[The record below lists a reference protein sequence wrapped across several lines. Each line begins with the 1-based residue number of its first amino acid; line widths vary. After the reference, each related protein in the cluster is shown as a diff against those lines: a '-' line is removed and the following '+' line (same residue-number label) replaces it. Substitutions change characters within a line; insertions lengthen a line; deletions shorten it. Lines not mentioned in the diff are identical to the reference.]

1 MYKLFY
7 CELKNMSQLLNRN
20 NYSHNYSYR
29 QYLNHYS
36 YSYNYEQRL
45 NHYYKNIEFNYDE
58 IEKFIEE
65 AENIRKNE
73 KINTP
78 ITIAPKSLVVDEE
91 LQKYLISLVVYAS
104 TRADL
109 YENSCIIISSE
120 YNKSLSITATLLTR
134 YKIIFRIYRNGSIDI
149 TPYIYVEIL
158 PGRKILITD
167 PFNGDFLKHIEAN
180 QINIKK
186 IIKII
191 KKGIYYKLL

>member
-1 MYKLFY
+1 
-7 CELKNMSQLLNRN
+7 MSQLLNRN

-158 PGRKILITD
+158 SGRKILITD